1 MGFFFRFQ
9 LHRITNMGVDIKHK
23 KDRKVRR
30 TSPKSQDIYLAQLV
44 KLYKFLARRTDAKS
58 NTIIL
63 RRLCMSHIYRPPM
76 SLARLIRK
84 MKGDR
89 ADKTAVVVGTITND
103 LRIFS
108 VPKLKV
114 CALHVTEKARERI
127 LKAGGEIIT
136 FDQLALAAPT
146 GKGTVLLQ
154 GRRTARKANRH
165 FGAAGK
171 PGSHVKPL
179 VRAKGRKF
187 ERARGRRASRGYKK

>member
-1 MGFFFRFQ
+1 MGK
-9 LHRITNMGVDIKHK
+9 NMGVDIKHK

-58 NTIIL
+58 NNIIL
-63 RRLCMSHIYRPPM
+63 RRLCMSQINRPPL

-84 MKGDR
+84 MKGPR
-89 ADKTAVVVGTITND
+89 ADKTAVVVGTVTND
-103 LRIFS
+103 L
-108 VPKLKV
+108 
-114 CALHVTEKARERI
+114 RI

-154 GRRTARKANRH
+154 GRRTAREANKH
-165 FGAAGK
+165 FGAPGK
-171 PGSHVKPL
+171 PNSSAKPF
-179 VRAKGRKF
+179 VRSKGRKF
-187 ERARGRRASRGYKK
+187 ECARGRRVSRGYKK